1 VCASRWIACA
11 ALVALPGC
19 LLTGGCAPRSTGAT
33 LDDVAEQYVRVTLQ
47 AAQHRPNLVESWT
60 GPAEWQPGPR
70 VPVAELRATVEDL
83 VGQLER
89 LRPER
94 LDPTERPR
102 RAYLLGQLRAL
113 SMITRR
119 LLGESPRF
127 AGETRAM
134 LGAPLPAVDT
144 RRLEEA
150 RQELDRL
157 LAGSGPLE
165 QRYRDFR
172 RQFVVDKERVEDVI
186 RGAIGLCR
194 AATEPHIVLP
204 ADERIRLS
212 FGEGGDWDAITRYEG
227 GHRTHLVVGSA
238 GTRDV
243 AALLRMACHET
254 YAGHHMQHVLIDDA
268 LVRGRRWLEFGLSP
282 AFGPHR
288 LITEGAAEAGVS
300 LALPEE
306 ARAELYR
313 TRLLLLAGLPTE
325 NAALLARVETLAA
338 ALEISVPAVVARYLD
353 NEISSAEAARMLA
366 AQALLPAP
374 EQFLAFAERHR
385 TNAVAY
391 PIGKAVVSEWVAQG
405 TSAEARW
412 RRLQDLF
419 TRTPFALN

>member
-1 VCASRWIACA
+1 VWGFRWILCA
-11 ALVALPGC
+11 ALVALPGW
-19 LLTGGCAPRSTGAT
+19 LFSGGCAPRSASTT
-33 LDDVAEQYVRVTLQ
+33 LYDLAEQYVRVTLQ
-47 AAQHRPNLVESWT
+47 VAQHRPNLVESWT
-60 GPAEWQPGPR
+60 GPPEWQPGPR
-70 VPVAELRATVEDL
+70 VPVFELHAAVEDL
-83 VGQLER
+83 VGQVER

-113 SMITRR
+113 SMVTRR

-127 AGETRAM
+127 ADETLAM
-134 LGAPLPAVDT
+134 LGAPLPEVDT

-157 LAGSGPLE
+157 LAGPGPLDE
-165 QRYRDFR
+165 RYRSFR
-172 RQFVVDKERVEDVI
+172 RQFVVDSSRVEIVI
-186 RGAIGLCR
+186 RGGIGLCR

-204 ADERIRLS
+204 ADEELRLS
-212 FGEGGDWDAITRYEG
+212 FGEGGEWDAIARYEG
-227 GHRTHLVVGSA
+227 GHQTHLVVSNT

-268 LVRGRRWLEFGLSP
+268 LVRGRQWLEFKLTP

-288 LITEGAAEAGVS
+288 LITEGAAEAGVD

-306 ARAELYR
+306 TRAEIYR
-313 TRLLLLAGLPTE
+313 TRLLQLAGLPTE
-325 NAALLARVETLAA
+325 NARLLARVETLAA
-338 ALEISVPAVVARYLD
+338 ALEIVVPGIVARYLD
-353 NEISSAEAARMLA
+353 NEISSAEAIRMLA
-366 AQALLPAP
+366 ADALVPAP
-374 EQFLAFAERHR
+374 AQFLAFAERHR
-385 TNAVAY
+385 TNAVVY
-391 PIGKAVVSEWVAQG
+391 PIGKAVVSDWLAKD
-405 TSAEARW
+405 TSIEARW